1 MSSLRVIGPIGAIAI
16 VAGSMVGIG
25 IFLAPSLVAQ
35 AVASPAGFF
44 AAWCVGGLV
53 SLAGAVAYAQLGVRM
68 PESGGDYV
76 FIREAFG
83 ASVAFAAGW
92 LLFAGV
98 FVGSIAAVA
107 VPLFEYQASTLVGRP
122 LAEQALFGVPLSNM
136 LGAVA
141 IVVVTGANVLGTR
154 VAASVQTAVAAVPIV
169 LLVVAAG
176 VVLAGAPLSE
186 AAAASP
192 SLGAGGV
199 AGFVTALLATYF
211 AYSGWNAVSYVAGE
225 LESPERTLPIGL
237 LGGTVLITALYL
249 LLGAAFVHA
258 HGLAGV
264 AGAGEI
270 GTATAVLLGGERL
283 GVLASGVIALAL
295 LSTMNATIL
304 AGARVAQAM
313 AQSGALH
320 PWLAGVSARF
330 GTPARALVV
339 QAVLA
344 VALALSGTFSSLISL
359 ASLSM
364 FLVGSLSVGA
374 LFVFRRRAGGMVGY
388 TGPMHS
394 AVFPALYLLVSVSV
408 LASSSWGVLTN
419 ASGSEGFARWAPL
432 LGLAVFGAVWLGHR
446 VRAR

>member
-1 MSSLRVIGPIGAIAI
+1 
-16 VAGSMVGIG
+16 MVGIG

-35 AVASPAGFF
+35 AVGSRFGFF
-44 AAWCVGGLV
+44 AAWGVGGLV
-53 SLAGAVAYAQLGVRM
+53 SLAGAVAYAQLGIRM

-83 ASVAFAAGW
+83 RSAAFAAGW

-122 LAEQALFGVPLSNM
+122 LAAVRVFGLPLSNV
-136 LGAVA
+136 LGAATIVA
-141 IVVVTGANVLGTR
+141 VTYANMLGTR
-154 VAASVQTAVAAVPIV
+154 VAASVQTAVAAIPIV
-169 LLVVAAG
+169 LLLVASV
-176 VVLAGAPLSE
+176 VVLSGDGA
-186 AAAASP
+186 AMAVGAAS
-192 SLGAGGV
+192 SAASAGGGGL

-225 LESPERTLPIGL
+225 LDAPERTLPIGL
-237 LGGTVLITALYL
+237 VGGTLLITGLYL

-264 AGAGEI
+264 ASAGEI
-270 GTATAVLLGGERL
+270 GTATAVLLGGDGL
-283 GVLASGVIALAL
+283 GVVASGVIALAL
-295 LSTMNATIL
+295 LSTLNATIL

-313 AQSGALH
+313 ALSGALH
-320 PWLAGVSARF
+320 PALGVVSSRY
-330 GTPARALVV
+330 GTPVRALAV

-344 VALALSGTFSSLISL
+344 VVLALSGTFSSLISL

-364 FLVGSLSVGA
+364 FLLGSLSVGA
-374 LFVFRRRAGGMVGY
+374 LFVFRRRPGGMSGY
-388 TGPMHS
+388 TGALHS
-394 AVFPALYLLVSVSV
+394 SAFPALYLLVSISV
-408 LASSSWGVLTN
+408 LASSSWGVVTN

-432 LGLAVFGAVWLGHR
+432 LGLGVFGAVWLGHR